1 MVQERLITGTGPAW
15 LLSVSLENELGIAV
29 SLIGKRR
36 GEIDT
41 YGRHQSE
48 WRGLACVKVVCKVT
62 WSDAMESWN
71 LHLKALFLSQHSVT

>member
-15 LLSVSLENELGIAV
+15 LLSVPSENEMGIAV
-29 SLIGKRR
+29 NLIGKLR

-41 YGRHQSE
+41 YRRHQSE
-48 WRGLACVKVVCKVT
+48 WRGLVSVKVVCKVT
-62 WSDAMESWN
+62 CSDAMESWN